1 MTRRIPRWA
10 LVAILAAWLAPAS
23 AFAHATIVSTAPE
36 DTSVVKTA
44 PRVVTMKWSESV
56 DLGEHAVKLLDARGK
71 EIETA
76 PPRHG
81 PGGAS
86 TAVLE
91 LPAGLKNGT
100 YVISWRVV
108 SADSHPVTGA
118 FSFSIGSPSAVLF
131 AADGSSSATVRFA
144 DAMFRAIAFLGLAV
158 AIGGGF
164 LLLALWPE
172 GGANARARRLVWG
185 GIGALLA
192 GSVAVLL
199 LQGPYASGGSLPGV
213 FSPSLVS
220 FSLSTRFGHA
230 LIVRIVLAAGLA
242 LLLGVA
248 LRRRD
253 ALAVGAAAVCA
264 LGLILT
270 WTLTDHSRT
279 GVQTWLGVPV
289 ASVHLLAMAL
299 WFGGL
304 LLLLGC
310 VLGRGDVSLA
320 PVVPRF
326 SRFALPCFAV
336 LGASGLYLAWRQ
348 VGTFPALPKTDF
360 GKLLLLKAGIVAA
373 IVGLAYLSRR
383 AVARGGGD
391 LGRRL
396 RVSVAGEACFGIAA
410 LAVTATLVNT
420 APARVS
426 YVDPVHTTVAG
437 PAGTRVEVS
446 VNPAKQGANV
456 LDVYLVKRDGM
467 LLVVPELTAK
477 LIPPGSSGPIAV
489 PIGSAEPGHYV
500 ASRMSVPFPAK
511 WTLRLQ
517 IRTSDI
523 DEKDIDIP
531 VRIR

>member
-1 MTRRIPRWA
+1 MTRRIARWA
-10 LVAILAAWLAPAS
+10 LVAIVAAWLAPAS
-23 AFAHATIVSTAPE
+23 AFAHATIVSTTPA

-56 DLGEHAVKLLDARGK
+56 DLGSHAVKLLDATGK
-71 EIETA
+71 EIKTSPA
-76 PPRHG
+76 RHG
-81 PGGAS
+81 PGGAT
-86 TAVLE
+86 TAMLE

-108 SADSHPVTGA
+108 SSDSHPVTGA

-131 AADGSSSATVRFA
+131 AADGSSSAVVRFF
-144 DAMFRAIAFLGLAV
+144 DAVGRGVAFLGLAV

-164 LLLALWPE
+164 LLLVLWPE
-172 GGANARARRLVWG
+172 GPANARARRVVWIG
-185 GIGALLA
+185 LGALLA

-199 LQGPYASGGSLPGV
+199 LQGPYASGGSLSGV

-230 LIVRIVLAAGLA
+230 LIVRIVLAA
-242 LLLGVA
+242 
-248 LRRRD
+248 
-253 ALAVGAAAVCA
+253 ALAVVFGILLKRRAPWLLRAAGACVV
-264 LGLILT
+264 GLILT

-279 GVQTWLGVPV
+279 GVQTWLGIP
-289 ASVHLLAMAL
+289 AGSLHLLAMAL

-304 LLLLGC
+304 LLLLAC
-310 VLGRGDVSLA
+310 VLGRTDVSLE

-336 LGASGLYLAWRQ
+336 LGVSGLYLAWRQ

-360 GKLLLLKAGIVAA
+360 GKLLLLKSGIVAV

-383 AVARGGGD
+383 AVARGGG
-391 LGRRL
+391 GL
-396 RVSVAGEACFGIAA
+396 RTSVAGEAFLGVAA
-410 LAVTATLVNT
+410 LGVTATLVNT

-426 YVDPVHTTVAG
+426 YTDPVHTTVAG
-437 PAGTRVEVS
+437 PAGTRVQVS
-446 VNPAKQGANV
+446 VNPAKQGPNV
-456 LDVYLVKRDGM
+456 LDVYMVKRDGM

-477 LIPPGSSGPIAV
+477 LIPPDSSGPISV
-489 PIGSAEPGHYV
+489 PLGSAEPGHYV
-500 ASRMSVPFPAK
+500 ASRMSAPFPGK
-511 WTLRLQ
+511 WKLRLQ
-517 IRTSDI
+517 IRTSEI
-523 DEKDIDIP
+523 DERDIDIP